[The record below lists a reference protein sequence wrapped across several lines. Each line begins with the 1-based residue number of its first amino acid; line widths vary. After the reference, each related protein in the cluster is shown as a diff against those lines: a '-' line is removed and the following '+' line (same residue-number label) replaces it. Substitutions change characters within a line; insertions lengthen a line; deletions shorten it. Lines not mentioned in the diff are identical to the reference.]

1 MSVKRKKDIFTAE
14 IEFDPESGEYV
25 VYCPE
30 LDVAT
35 SGASLEEAKEM
46 LADAMLLAAEYLVE
60 EQATLTDDQKPFL
73 PYAQYIYG
81 LSENTVQEIIDAHL
95 QLR

>member
-1 MSVKRKKDIFTAE
+1 MSVKRKKVIFTAE

-25 VYCPE
+25 AYCPE

-35 SGASLEEAKEM
+35 GGASLEEAKEM

-60 EQATLTDDQKPFL
+60 EQALTDDQKPFL
-73 PYAQYIYG
+73 PYAQRIYG
-81 LSENTVQEIIDAHL
+81 LSENAVKEIIDAHL